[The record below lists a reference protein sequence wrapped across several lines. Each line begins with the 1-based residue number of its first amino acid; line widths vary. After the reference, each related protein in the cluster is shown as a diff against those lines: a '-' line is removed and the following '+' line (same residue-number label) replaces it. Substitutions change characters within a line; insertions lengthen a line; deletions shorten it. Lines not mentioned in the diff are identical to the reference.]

1 MTNTIAVINQKGGVG
16 KTTTSVNLAAGIAKK
31 GFRVLLIDLDPQ
43 GHSTYGLGIE
53 LEEETPSISTVL
65 EEYEGDISQILL
77 DTNQPNLKLA
87 PSDIRLANTAKILHT
102 KNFRESVLLRTLE
115 PIQDD
120 FEYIVIDCQ
129 PTLDVLP
136 VNAIVASNRGLVP
149 TELGGN
155 SLRGFSDLLTTI
167 DELKG
172 NDPDF
177 DYRILPTRVTARYE
191 ETQLKAIKALKPVQD
206 RILSTQIAEN
216 IAIGRSQMEIDLQK
230 PSPVINSEIR
240 SQGAKDYR
248 ALVKEILEIWQPHSN
263 NESKRLLQANQN

>member
-53 LEEETPSISTVL
+53 LEEDSPSISTVL
-65 EEYEGDISQILL
+65 EEYNGDISQILL
-77 DTNQPNLKLA
+77 DTNQENLKLA
-87 PSDIRLANTAKILHT
+87 PSDISLANTAKILHSR
-102 KNFRESVLLRTLE
+102 NFRESVLSKTLD
-115 PIQDD
+115 PVQDD
-120 FEYIVIDCQ
+120 FDYIIIDCQ

-136 VNAIVASNRGLVP
+136 VNAVVASNRALVP

-172 NDPDF
+172 NTPDF

-191 ETQLKAIKALKPVQD
+191 ETQLKAIKALKPVHN
-206 RILSTQIAEN
+206 RILNTQIAEN
-216 IAIGRSQMEIDLQK
+216 IAIGRSQMELDLHK
-230 PSPVINSEIR
+230 PSPVISSEIR
-240 SQGAKDYR
+240 SRGARDYR
-248 ALVKEILEIWQPHSN
+248 ALVKEIVEIWPPHSKS
-263 NESKRLLQANQN
+263 ESKMLLQENQS